1 MKAFVFKENN
11 GFIGRFE
18 IASLADIDE
27 GFAAFAAANPVR
39 PYNYI
44 ECDGRAWT
52 VIFNGNECSLV
63 EGRKAAFLS
72 DAPVKRPSSSIF
84 VRFVE
89 GYSAAKETI
98 GLGNLVKGIGIF
110 VAIMGYILAFVIA
123 RGGIGIMAS
132 ILSST
137 VSGLII
143 YAFGALLAAQGR
155 ILKATLDTAANTSPN
170 LDEEERAHLMSITP
184 GE

>member
-1 MKAFVFKENN
+1 MKAFVFKDNN

-18 IASLADIDE
+18 IGSLADIDE
-27 GFAAFAAANPVR
+27 GFASFASSNPVR
-39 PYNYI
+39 PYSYV
-44 ECDGRAWT
+44 ECDGRSWT
-52 VIFNGNECSLV
+52 VIYNGNECSLV
-63 EGRKAAFLS
+63 EGRKAAYLS
-72 DAPVKRPSSSIF
+72 DAPVKRPSSNIV

-98 GLGNLVKGIGIF
+98 GLGSLVKGIGI
-110 VAIMGYILAFVIA
+110 VIAIIGYILSLVIA
-123 RGGIGIMAS
+123 RGALGIMAS
-132 ILSST
+132 ILSAT

-155 ILKATLDTAANTSPN
+155 ILMATLDTAANTSPN